1 MLILGGL
8 VVVQLKVEPINIQ
21 LESIPEQ
28 YVLFSY
34 LIIYQLI
41 YTVLAVNYQGLVPEL
56 INALKEQQSKIDEL
70 KQMFKEYLQKK

>member
-1 MLILGGL
+1 MVVVVLLVEIIGLLHNRAIGMLILGGL

-34 LIIYQLI
+34 LIIHQLI
-41 YTVLAVNYQGLVPEL
+41 YTVLVVN
-56 INALKEQQSKIDEL
+56 
-70 KQMFKEYLQKK
+70 